1 MGHPVLK
8 LPEFVSEGFIRG
20 VVVHGRRLGRELGYP
35 TANVLLGEG
44 AGFAFGVYATRCRL
58 GDGRRFHG
66 VANIGCN
73 PTTGL
78 VSPRLEVF
86 LFDFDEEIYGEV
98 LDTELIE
105 FIRPELTFPDI
116 ATLIEQIRLDVG
128 VAKSILG
135 MAPRTTTEVREP
147 EVRSRYSLV
156 AVD

>member
-1 MGHPVLK
+1 MGYPARR
-8 LPEFVSEGFIRG
+8 PELISEGSIRG

-58 GDGRRFHG
+58 ADGRRLHG

-73 PTTGL
+73 PTTGV

-98 LDTELIE
+98 LETELVE
-105 FIRPELTFPDI
+105 FIRPELIFAGIPALI
-116 ATLIEQIRLDVG
+116 AQIRRDVEI
-128 VAKSILG
+128 AKVILG
-135 MAPRTTTEVREP
+135 LNVLAPEKVREP
-147 EVRSRYSLV
+147 PLRSGYSLV
-156 AVD
+156 AID